1 MTPDLHGFA
10 DRLRE
15 FIALSAAAGFSEIAP
30 DRFNEL
36 ARQLFALQF
45 ANNEP
50 YRRLCVARRCTPGDV
65 NQWTHIPA
73 VPTAAFKELE
83 LTSLAPAE
91 RTNVF
96 HSSGTTAQQPS
107 RHFHNAASLAVYEAS
122 LWPWFRR
129 HVLAGLDGRNWRL
142 LWLTPP
148 PVAAPH
154 SSLVHMFQTIRQR
167 SGTAEA
173 GGFGSVDAEG
183 AWTLDV
189 ADVMT
194 ALDEAT
200 ARAEPVCL
208 LGTAFNFIHLLDG
221 LAAHGHRA
229 VLPPGSVVM
238 ETGGY
243 KGRSR
248 ELPKAELH
256 ALIERILGV
265 PAANIVCEYGMSELS
280 SQAYDH
286 VAGDGWRVTGNA
298 VPLRHSSPATRHFMF
313 PPWCRAQI
321 VSPETGREVAEGETG
336 LVRVFDL
343 ANVFSVAAIQTE
355 DLAVRRGTG
364 FELLGRAALAEPRG
378 CSLQAA

>member
-1 MTPDLHGFA
+1 MTPDLHVFA

-15 FIALSAAAGFSEIAP
+15 FIAQAATAGFSEIAP
-30 DRFNEL
+30 DEFNAL
-36 ARQLFALQF
+36 ALQLFALQF
-45 ANNEP
+45 AGNEP
-50 YRRLCVARRCTPGDV
+50 YRRLCAARRVSPGDV
-65 NQWTHIPA
+65 DQWAHIPA
-73 VPTAAFKELE
+73 VPTAAFKEWE

-96 HSSGTTAQQPS
+96 HSSGTTGQQPS
-107 RHFHNAASLAVYEAS
+107 RHFQSAESLALYETS

-129 HVLAGLDGRNWRL
+129 HVLAGLDRRNWQL
-142 LWLTPP
+142 LLLTPP
-148 PVAAPH
+148 PVAVPH
-154 SSLVHMFQTIRQR
+154 SSLVHMFQTIRRR

-173 GGFGSVDAEG
+173 GYYGNVDAEG

-189 ADVMT
+189 AGVMA
-194 ALDEAT
+194 ALDEAM
-200 ARAEPVCL
+200 AMAAPVCL

-221 LAAHGHRA
+221 MAARGHRA

-256 ALIERILGV
+256 ALLTHSLGV

-286 VAGDGWRVTGNA
+286 VAGDGGQVLGN
-298 VPLRHSSPATRHFMF
+298 PDPSRHSSPAT
-313 PPWCRAQI
+313 W
-321 VSPETGREVAEGETG
+321 S
-336 LVRVFDL
+336 
-343 ANVFSVAAIQTE
+343 
-355 DLAVRRGTG
+355 
-364 FELLGRAALAEPRG
+364 
-378 CSLQAA
+378 